1 MRVLS
6 PGDVVNGYKIEELL
20 GRGGMSVVY
29 EAVQLSLERRVALK
43 LMSVQRGDEA
53 QFKLR
58 FRREALIQASLAH
71 PRIVTVHDAGE
82 FEGTPYIVMRLIRG
96 STLKGLIVDGALD
109 PAQLLNLIGQVAEAL
124 DAAHAQNLVHRDIKP
139 QNILVR
145 SGEKAYLA
153 DFGLTRLLS
162 DARFTSA
169 GQFVGTVQY
178 IAPEQILGLE
188 TTGSADIYA
197 LACVLFEGLA
207 GSPPFVRGTEVG
219 VLYAHTNDPAPRL
232 TSLRPELSGAI
243 DAVIERG
250 MAKDPAERYATAVEL
265 VEAAQA
271 ALRIGTRRL

>member
-96 STLKGLIVDGALD
+96 TTLKGLIAGGAVG
-109 PAQLLNLIGQVAEAL
+109 PAQLLNLVGQVAEAL

-169 GQFVGTVQY
+169 ASSS
-178 IAPEQILGLE
+178 APSS
-188 TTGSADIYA
+188 TSPRSRSSA
-197 LACVLFEGLA
+197 
-207 GSPPFVRGTEVG
+207 
-219 VLYAHTNDPAPRL
+219 
-232 TSLRPELSGAI
+232 
-243 DAVIERG
+243 
-250 MAKDPAERYATAVEL
+250 
-265 VEAAQA
+265 
-271 ALRIGTRRL
+271 TRRPGPPTSTRSHACCSRA